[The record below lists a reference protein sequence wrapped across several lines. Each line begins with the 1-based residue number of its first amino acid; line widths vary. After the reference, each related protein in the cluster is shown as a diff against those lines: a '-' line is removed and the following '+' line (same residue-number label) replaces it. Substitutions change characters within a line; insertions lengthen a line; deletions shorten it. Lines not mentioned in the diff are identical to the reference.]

1 MNHQETIENV
11 ITLSSAWGGTITI
24 NDDRNCIGVA
34 NDDIEEKILE
44 EILNRLTKKPVFE
57 YKCHN
62 CGGSLE
68 LEKNKHI
75 FKCPYCNSV
84 YAVGTNMVNDKG
96 D

>member
-1 MNHQETIENV
+1 MNHQEAIKN
-11 ITLSSAWGGTITI
+11 ITTLNTTWGGTITI
-24 NDDRNCIGVA
+24 NNKDYVGVA
-34 NDDIEEKILE
+34 NDDMEEKILE
-44 EILNRLTKKPVFE
+44 EVLNRLAKKPVFE

-68 LEKNKHI
+68 LEENKHI
-75 FKCPYCNSV
+75 FKCPYCNSA